1 MKVRTKAACAASFLL
16 AACIS
21 VVLPGP
27 SREEDQAELARL
39 EAEARALANPD
50 GCSRP
55 GDCRSAPVGA
65 RACGGPRTHL
75 VYCAAT
81 TDTLELARRLE
92 KLRRAEEAFNLRH
105 GIVSTCDARL
115 PPQTELVGGTCRAK

>member
-1 MKVRTKAACAASFLL
+1 MKARTKVACAATFLF
-16 AACIS
+16 AACVS

-27 SREEDQAELARL
+27 TREEAQSELAQL
-39 EAEARALANPD
+39 EADARAVANAD

-75 VYCAAT
+75 VYCATT

-92 KLRRAEEAFNLRH
+92 RLRRAEVAFNLRH
-105 GIVSTCDARL
+105 GIVSTCEHVT
-115 PPQTELVGGTCRAK
+115 PPQTELAGGTCRAK